1 MRENIVRQT
10 FRLILEKG
18 LDAIS
23 ISDIQKAASV
33 SRALIYHYFSNKDE
47 LLIDAVKTY
56 LLLRYRLNEDNS
68 AKMTVM
74 ELIKHTIKVYH
85 SIEKELLIDS
95 DSKKIAMEN
104 YNGIFYQS
112 LRRYSVIKEMFG
124 EYFREFEHVIKNGQ
138 KSGEIRKDLSSQY
151 IARLILYVFDGGT
164 NYLPYV
170 VKNYNFYADTKKE
183 MMNLYAT
190 IKA

>member
-23 ISDIQKAASV
+23 ISDIQKAARV

-56 LLLRYRLNEDNS
+56 LLLRYRLNEKNA

-95 DSKKIAMEN
+95 GQNRIAMEN

-190 IKA
+190 IRA

>member
-23 ISDIQKAASV
+23 ISDIQKAARV

-85 SIEKELLIDS
+85 SIEKELLVDS

>member
-1 MRENIVRQT
+1 MKENIVRQT

-56 LLLRYRLNEDNS
+56 LLLRYRLNENNA
-68 AKMTVM
+68 AKMTVI

-95 DSKKIAMEN
+95 GQNRIAMEN

-170 VKNYNFYADTKKE
+170 VKNYNFYADTKRE

>member
-95 DSKKIAMEN
+95 GQNRIAMEN

-164 NYLPYV
+164 NYLPYA
-170 VKNYNFYADTKKE
+170 VKNYNFYADTKRE